1 MYHKSELVA
10 TRARDLI
17 DDMGKALDIIIKH
30 SPPKRRYR
38 SLSNGDLDDA
48 DFACELGIE
57 RYREGFGRRAMQ
69 SEPSPTKFVIDE
81 VKTER
86 SASTSGKLDVE
97 DLKREIMQELRT
109 EMKKELKAEIEIELK
124 EEIKEEIMDEIVKEH
139 AELQELRQSI
149 EDAEDDRTV
158 QGEDARAVQ
167 ERVFSADPESIQ
179 DIVRGLRD
187 LNDSDGEEE
196 NVDNSFVME
205 EPIDPTDPALAY
217 FLNWKRPTDISSASS
232 SVYSQ

>member
-1 MYHKSELVA
+1 MAVRARELV
-10 TRARDLI
+10 DN
-17 DDMGKALDIIIKH
+17 MGMALDIILKQ

-57 RYREGFGRRAMQ
+57 RYREGFGRRAML
-69 SEPSPTKFVIDE
+69 SEPSPVKFVIEE
-81 VKTER
+81 VKTDR
-86 SASTSGKLDVE
+86 CASLSGKLDVE
-97 DLKREIMQELRT
+97 DLKREIMQELRS
-109 EMKKELKAEIEIELK
+109 EMKKELKTEIENELK

-139 AELQELRQSI
+139 AELQELRQFI

-158 QGEDARAVQ
+158 QGEDSMAVQ
-167 ERVFSADPESIQ
+167 EHAISPEPEPIQ
-179 DIVRGLRD
+179 DIIKGLRE

-196 NVDNSFVME
+196 DVDNSFEVE
-205 EPIDPTDPALAY
+205 EPIDPTDPALAF
-217 FLNWKRPTDISSASS
+217 FLNWKRPKDMPSASS

>member
-1 MYHKSELVA
+1 
-10 TRARDLI
+10 
-17 DDMGKALDIIIKH
+17 MGMALDIIIKN

-69 SEPSPTKFVIDE
+69 REPSPIKFAIDE

-86 SASTSGKLDVE
+86 SASMSGKLDVE
-97 DLKREIMQELRT
+97 NLKREIMQELRS
-109 EMKKELKAEIEIELK
+109 EMKKELKTEVENELK
-124 EEIKEEIMDEIVKEH
+124 EEIMDDIVKEH

-158 QGEDARAVQ
+158 QGEDAMAVQ
-167 ERVFSADPESIQ
+167 EQALSPEPEPIQ
-179 DIVRGLRD
+179 NIIKGLRD

-196 NVDNSFVME
+196 DVDGSFQVE
-205 EPIDPTDPALAY
+205 EPLDPSNPALAY
-217 FLNWKRPTDISSASS
+217 FLNWKRPKDMPSASS

>member
-1 MYHKSELVA
+1 
-10 TRARDLI
+10 
-17 DDMGKALDIIIKH
+17 MGTALDIIIKN
-30 SPPKRRYR
+30 SPPRRRYR

-69 SEPSPTKFVIDE
+69 SEPSPIKFIIDD

-86 SASTSGKLDVE
+86 SGSVSGKLDVE
-97 DLKREIMQELRT
+97 DLKREIMQELRS
-109 EMKKELKAEIEIELK
+109 EMKKELKAEIENELK

-139 AELQELRQSI
+139 AELQELRESI
-149 EDAEDDRTV
+149 EDTEDDRTV
-158 QGEDARAVQ
+158 QGEDSMAVQ
-167 ERVFSADPESIQ
+167 EQALSPEPEPIQ
-179 DIVRGLRD
+179 DIIKGLRD

-196 NVDNSFVME
+196 DVDGRSQVE
-205 EPIDPTDPALAY
+205 EPLGPSDPPLAY
-217 FLNWKRPTDISSASS
+217 FLNWKRPKYMPSASS